1 MKDTFLIKRIA
12 FWLVL
17 EVGYWLMIGI
27 LFILFILFVWGLD
40 KLMMLSW

>member
-27 LFILFILFVWGLD
+27 LFILFVWGLD
-40 KLMMLSW
+40 KFMMLSW